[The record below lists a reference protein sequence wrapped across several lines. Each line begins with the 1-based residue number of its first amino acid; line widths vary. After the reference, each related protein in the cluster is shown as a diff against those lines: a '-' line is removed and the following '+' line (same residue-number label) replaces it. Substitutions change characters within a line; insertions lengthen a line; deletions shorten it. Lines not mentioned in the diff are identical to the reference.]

1 MSGERWVARV
11 ENATITR
18 GARHTLE
25 NVNLTISGHD
35 RVGVIGPNGAGKST
49 LLGVIAGTDT
59 LTAGSAMTAPDV
71 SVGILL
77 QDPVL
82 RDDETVLENIE
93 DAISDTIT
101 ARALYDDT
109 ARRLAADGSED
120 ALAELGEL
128 QEYLDRVDGW
138 DVASRV
144 EQAMTALQCPPGPV
158 FVASLSG
165 GERRRVALCRL
176 LLARPDLLLLDE
188 PTNHL
193 DTNSTNWLQEHLAD
207 YPGTVVAIT
216 HDRSFLN
223 TVARRIVEVER
234 GRVHVF
240 AGSYSDYLAR
250 RLADFRVDGR
260 RDEQRLRLLEREYAS
275 LSEGAT
281 RRPPNGDSQVAAGE
295 LLIPPPPRLGT
306 NVIELD
312 SVSKA
317 FDGHVVLSHVSF
329 TVPRG
334 SIVGVL
340 GPNGVGKTTLFEI
353 ISGRLAPDSGAVRIG
368 ETVRISYVDQARSG
382 IDTGRTAWEA
392 IADGEATVRLGDTEV
407 AARAYVARFGLTGR
421 SQEKPVKDY
430 SGGER
435 NRLNLALT
443 LKQGGNVLLLD
454 EPSNDLDIESLIAL
468 EQALLNFNGS
478 AMITSHDQRFLN
490 RVATHILAWEGATED
505 PGRWYWLEGNL
516 ADYEQSRAQRL
527 PGLVQAGGPRRR
539 MVRG

>member
-18 GARHTLE
+18 GPKQILE
-25 NVNLTISGHD
+25 NVNLIINQHD
-35 RVGVIGPNGAGKST
+35 RVGVTGPNGAGKST

-59 LTAGSAMTAPDV
+59 LTAGTAMIAPNI
-71 SVGILL
+71 SVGILM
-77 QDPVL
+77 QEPIL
-82 RDDETVLENIE
+82 RDDETVMENIE

-101 ARALYDDT
+101 ARALYDDA

-144 EQAMTALQCPPGPV
+144 EQAMTALRCTPGPV

-176 LLARPDLLLLDE
+176 LLAQPDLLLLDE

-193 DTNSTNWLQEHLAD
+193 DADSTDWLQQHLAR
-207 YPGTVVAIT
+207 YTGTVVAIT
-216 HDRSFLN
+216 HDRAFLDI
-223 TVARRIVEVER
+223 VANRIVEVEHGHVHAFT
-234 GRVHVF
+234 GR
-240 AGSYSDYLAR
+240 YSDYVGR
-250 RLADFRVDGR
+250 KLADFRVNGR
-260 RDEQRLRLLEREYAS
+260 RDQQRLQLLEREYAS
-275 LSEGAT
+275 LGGENT
-281 RRPPNGDSQVAAGE
+281 NVDTPVRTGE

-306 NVIELD
+306 DVIELD
-312 SVSKA
+312 AVSKA
-317 FDGHVVLSHVSF
+317 FDEHIILADVSF

-334 SIVGVL
+334 GIVGVL

-353 ISGRLAPDSGAVRIG
+353 ISGRLTPDSGTVRIG
-368 ETVRISYVDQARSG
+368 ETVQIAYVDQARSG
-382 IDTGRTAWEA
+382 IDGDRTAWEA
-392 IADGEATVRLGDTEV
+392 VADGESTVHLGDTEV
-407 AARAYVARFGLTGR
+407 PARAYVARFGFTGR
-421 SQEKPVKDY
+421 SQEKPVKDH

-454 EPSNDLDIESLIAL
+454 EPSNDLDTESLIAL
-468 EQALLNFNGS
+468 EQALLDFKGS
-478 AMITSHDQRFLN
+478 AMITSHDRWFLD
-490 RVATHILAWEGATED
+490 RVATHLLAWEGSGT
-505 PGRWYWLEGNL
+505 WYWFEGNL
-516 ADYEQSRAQRL
+516 ADYESNRARRYPELAQ
-527 PGLVQAGGPRRR
+527 VGGPRRR

>member
-1 MSGERWVARV
+1 MPGEHWVARI

-18 GARHTLE
+18 GANRILE
-25 NVNLTISGHD
+25 NIDLTVTEHD

-59 LTAGSAMTAPDV
+59 LTAGSAMTAPGV

-77 QDPVL
+77 QEPVL

-109 ARRLAADGSED
+109 AARVASGGSDE
-120 ALAELGEL
+120 ALDQLGEL

-144 EQAMTALQCPPGPV
+144 EQAMTALRCPPGPV

-176 LLARPDLLLLDE
+176 LLAQPDLLLLDE

-193 DTNSTNWLQEHLAD
+193 DTDSTRWLQDHLAE

-223 TVARRIVEVER
+223 TVARRIVEVDR
-234 GRVHVF
+234 GRIRTYS
-240 AGSYSDYLAR
+240 GSYSDYLTR
-250 RLADFRVDGR
+250 RVADFRVDGR
-260 RDEQRLRLLEREYAS
+260 RDEQRLHLLEREFAS
-275 LSEGAT
+275 LGGENLRSGPDVDTLVLSGA
-281 RRPPNGDSQVAAGE
+281 

-306 NVIELD
+306 NVIEME
-312 SVSKA
+312 SVTKA
-317 FDGHVVLSHVSF
+317 FDEHVVLNEVSF
-329 TVPRG
+329 SLPRG
-334 SIVGVL
+334 AIAGVL

-353 ISGRLAPDSGAVRIG
+353 ISGRLAPDSGSVRIG
-368 ETVRISYVDQARSG
+368 ETVRIAYVDQARSG
-382 IDTGRTAWEA
+382 IDIDRTAWEA
-392 IADGEATVRLGDTEV
+392 VANGESVLHLGGVDV
-407 AARAYVARFGLTGR
+407 PARAYVARFGFTGR
-421 SQEKPVKDY
+421 AQEKPVKDY

-454 EPSNDLDIESLIAL
+454 EPSNDLDTESLIAL
-468 EQALLNFNGS
+468 EQALLDFDGS
-478 AMITSHDQRFLN
+478 AMITSHDRWFLN
-490 RVATHILAWEGATED
+490 RIATHILAWEGTADD
-505 PGRWYWLEGNL
+505 PGRWHWFEGDL
-516 ADYEQSRAQRL
+516 SDYEADREDRL
-527 PGLVQAGGPRRR
+527 PFAAATSGPRRR